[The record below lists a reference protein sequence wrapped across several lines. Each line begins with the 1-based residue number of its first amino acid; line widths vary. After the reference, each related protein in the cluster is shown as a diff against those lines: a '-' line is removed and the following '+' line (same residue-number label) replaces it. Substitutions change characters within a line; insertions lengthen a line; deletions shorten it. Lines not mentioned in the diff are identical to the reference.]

1 MHEHSNMI
9 TVRMTAILVS
19 RFLLDLQAASQKS
32 LKLARDDPLYSS
44 RMGDSEDNGRG
55 AGSLVFAGF
64 DVVGSLGASLAPSG
78 HASDGMDDE
87 EFREADNSGE
97 SNQEDTAPGERDA
110 AAEPTLEATS
120 PVASVEGAAA
130 SSV

>member
-1 MHEHSNMI
+1 MYDHSDMSM
-9 TVRMTAILVS
+9 VRMTSILVS
-19 RFLLDLQAASQKS
+19 RFLLDLQAVSQKS

-44 RMGDSEDNGRG
+44 RLDGSENNARG

-64 DVVGSLGASLAPSG
+64 DVVGSLGASLSPSE

-87 EFREADNSGE
+87 EFREVENSE
-97 SNQEDTAPGERDA
+97 ELTQEDAAPGERDA
-110 AAEPTLEATS
+110 AADPTFEEAA
-120 PVASVEGAAA
+120 PVGCVEEVPG

>member
-1 MHEHSNMI
+1 MHDHSDMI
-9 TVRMTAILVS
+9 IIRMTSILVS
-19 RFLLDLQAASQKS
+19 RFLLDLQVANQKS

-44 RMGDSEDNGRG
+44 GMGDSEDNGRG
-55 AGSLVFAGF
+55 VDSLVFAGF
-64 DVVGSLGASLAPSG
+64 DVVGSLGASLAHSE